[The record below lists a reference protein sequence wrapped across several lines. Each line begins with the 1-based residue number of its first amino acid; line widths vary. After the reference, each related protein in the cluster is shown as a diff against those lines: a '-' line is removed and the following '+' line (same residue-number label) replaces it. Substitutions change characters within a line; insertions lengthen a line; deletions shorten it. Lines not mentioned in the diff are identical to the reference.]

1 MNNVNFAEFLNS
13 NILNPE
19 KGIKK
24 VLLTLHPDPDLDSLC
39 SNFVF
44 KKTIEYLSGDEIKV
58 FLIGGDDYHAGYFP
72 ECCDF
77 MTNEVI
83 PKSYKQYIDEGG
95 LFDVFFVLDISR
107 PQRISKDLSLEEF
120 EKLQTVIMDHHASN
134 SFSESENCKI
144 FLDPNVSS
152 TCELL
157 VYLFEG
163 DSNYG
168 VHKIQHYFDYEDNIA
183 LYLGIFS
190 DTKGFTFA
198 TSSKTLRIAGS
209 LKEGD
214 DGFMDLIVDHAI
226 VRRWNT
232 DDLDSLQSIVN
243 NFSISSINDKKIGIC
258 IYHDSIDIFK
268 SQDLLSKQEGLDVL
282 IVAKHMGDR
291 YWIEILSW
299 FPDEAEIAKKLAMK
313 CNGGGHANRAGGSAS
328 NLLGAGE
335 LKEEILEKL
344 EEIL

>member
-1 MNNVNFAEFLNS
+1 MNNLNFPEFLKN
-13 NILNPE
+13 NILNPD

-24 VLLTLHPDPDLDSLC
+24 ILLTLHPDPDLDSLC
-39 SNFVF
+39 SNFAF
-44 KKTIEYLSGDEIKV
+44 KKAIENLSKIEAV
-58 FLIGGDDYHAGYFP
+58 LIGGDDYHEGYFP

-77 MTNEVI
+77 MTKEVI
-83 PKSYKQYIDEGG
+83 PKSYKQYTEEGG
-95 LFDVFFVLDISR
+95 DFDIFFILDISR
-107 PQRISKDLSLEEF
+107 PQRISKDLSFEEF
-120 EKLQTVIMDHHASN
+120 EKLRTVIIDHHSSN

-144 FLDPNVSS
+144 FLDSRASS

-157 VYLFEG
+157 VNLFDFRIKYAGISSQFNFNNEE
-163 DSNYG
+163 
-168 VHKIQHYFDYEDNIA
+168 KIA

-214 DGFMDLIVDHAI
+214 DGFMDLIVSHAI
-226 VRRWNT
+226 LRLWNT

-243 NFSISSINDKKIGIC
+243 NFSIFSINEKKIGIC
-258 IYHDSIDIFK
+258 LYDCSIHIHK
-268 SQDLLSKQEGLDVL
+268 VQDLLSKKEGLDVL

-299 FPDEAEIAKKLAMK
+299 FPDEAEIAKKLALK
-313 CNGGGHANRAGGSAS
+313 FNGGGHANRAGGSAS